1 MFSNKRKLEKTEED
15 EIILKALKI
24 TTQELSKGM
33 GEAMRNVHKG
43 TLNAIYNNK
52 NNISWSTTLTT
63 PVVERPIF
71 ESYRTHFSSCINS
84 HIISNDDNDTN
95 DNDTNNNATA
105 ATTPT
110 TAAATTATTSITAA
124 AATAITSITAAAVT
138 PTISTTAAAA
148 AATATRT
155 LTKVAQ

>member
-1 MFSNKRKLEKTEED
+1 MFSNKRKLEETEED
-15 EIILKALKI
+15 EITLKALKI

-33 GEAMRNVHKG
+33 GEVMRNVHKD

-52 NNISWSTTLTT
+52 NNISWSTTPTT
-63 PVVERPIF
+63 PVVLV
-71 ESYRTHFSSCINS
+71 SLRTHFSGCINS

-95 DNDTNNNATA
+95 DNNTNNNATA

-110 TAAATTATTSITAA
+110 TAAAATATTSITAA
-124 AATAITSITAAAVT
+124 AAT

-148 AATATRT
+148 AAATRT
-155 LTKVAQ
+155 LTKAAQSLAAQLPQTRF